1 VAVTSANSLSTK
13 HVKDAELSSG
23 VGTRAVEA
31 ESYDRMRPSR
41 TLWPEALGESEAEGE
56 GGQARGGGGWV
67 GAWPQ
72 KTDAYLGSVC
82 KLSPPGEIKGS
93 SLAAVAMRGRA
104 G

>member
-41 TLWPEALGESEAEGE
+41 TFGRKRWAKAKLKERA
-56 GGQARGGGGWV
+56 ARPVGVGGG
-67 GAWPQ
+67 
-72 KTDAYLGSVC
+72 SV
-82 KLSPPGEIKGS
+82 PGRKRQTLILEAS
-93 SLAAVAMRGRA
+93 ASLVRRA
-104 G
+104 R